1 MASAFHIIARP
12 LVRSTL
18 QGLHWGRQRLR
29 RTVKGTRR
37 EVQRLQKDFGRLR
50 RRAAR
55 SVSLAFEAVVRP
67 VQKGTR
73 RSCARVRESALELPG
88 RVQASLREL
97 YFQYRL
103 APWGPAFFG
112 TVANLRAPADTLRRR
127 RLAERYRAQSKA
139 IAMPA
144 DTGYARLSP
153 GDLPGLDRVLAICR
167 GIFEAKIGPV
177 GGDVRAD
184 SEGKRGFLRNLLTNE
199 DLQANPE
206 LIEFALSEE
215 LLGAA
220 SVYLGAIPNLNRVDL
235 LYSVPRAG
243 DGLAA
248 SQFFHLDPE
257 GLTQAKVFINIFDVH
272 DPQGPF
278 TFIPADH
285 SRRLVQEIGAQ
296 RRKAGVPIVGRYTDE
311 EIAELGGA
319 DAAVE
324 ISGGP
329 GSGVIVDTSRCLHC
343 GSRVQPGA
351 FRLCLYIQYCR
362 SREIGNVFDP
372 SRFARDP
379 VRYLALVQSRA
390 SAGAKVA
397 APHQMA

>member
-73 RSCARVRESALELPG
+73 RSYARVRESALELPG

-184 SEGKRGFLRNLLTNE
+184 SEGK
-199 DLQANPE
+199 Q
-206 LIEFALSEE
+206 
-215 LLGAA
+215 
-220 SVYLGAIPNLNRVDL
+220 
-235 LYSVPRAG
+235 
-243 DGLAA
+243 
-248 SQFFHLDPE
+248 
-257 GLTQAKVFINIFDVH
+257 
-272 DPQGPF
+272 
-278 TFIPADH
+278 
-285 SRRLVQEIGAQ
+285 IG
-296 RRKAGVPIVGRYTDE
+296 
-311 EIAELGGA
+311 
-319 DAAVE
+319 
-324 ISGGP
+324 
-329 GSGVIVDTSRCLHC
+329 
-343 GSRVQPGA
+343 
-351 FRLCLYIQYCR
+351 
-362 SREIGNVFDP
+362 
-372 SRFARDP
+372 
-379 VRYLALVQSRA
+379 RA
-390 SAGAKVA
+390 SCRER
-397 APHQMA
+397 

>member
-1 MASAFHIIARP
+1 MPSGILGIARP
-12 LVRSTL
+12 IVRSTL
-18 QGLHWGRQRLR
+18 QGLHWGRQRFR
-29 RTVKGTRR
+29 RSVKSTRR
-37 EVQRLQKDFGRLR
+37 EAQRLQKDFARLR
-50 RRAAR
+50 RRAGR
-55 SVSLAFEAVVRP
+55 SVSHGFEAVTRP
-67 VQKGTR
+67 LQKGTR
-73 RSCARVRESALELPG
+73 RSYARAREAAAELPG

-103 APWGPAFFG
+103 TSWGPALFA
-112 TVANLRAPADTLRRR
+112 TVANLRAPADTLKRR
-127 RLAERYRAQSKA
+127 RLAGRYRAQPKPVD
-139 IAMPA
+139 MPA
-144 DTGYARLSP
+144 ETGYSRLSP
-153 GDLPGLDRVLAICR
+153 DDLPGLDRVLAICR
-167 GIFEAKIGPV
+167 GIFEAKVGPV
-177 GGDVRAD
+177 GRDVRAE

-220 SVYLGAIPNLNRVDL
+220 SAYLGAIPNLNRVDL
-235 LYSVPRAG
+235 LYSVPRSG

-257 GLTQAKVFINIFDVH
+257 GLTQAKVFINIFDV
-272 DPQGPF
+272 DEPQGPF

-285 SRRLVQEIGAQ
+285 SRRIVQEIRTQ
-296 RRKAGVPIVGRYTDE
+296 RKKTGVPVVGRYTDE
-311 EIAELGGA
+311 EIAELGGDEA
-319 DAAVE
+319 TVR

-351 FRLCLYIQYCR
+351 FRLCLYIQYCK
-362 SREIGNVFDP
+362 SREVGNVFDP
-372 SRFARDP
+372 SRFERDP